1 MSQVD
6 QLKVIHHELFHHFL
20 QDLMDTE
27 HLNFRNPGK
36 CLLSN
41 GINELVAVV
50 AQVVTDEV
58 VLNPE
63 VGVVLL
69 SVFGLQGLVEV

>member
-1 MSQVD
+1 
-6 QLKVIHHELFHHFL
+6 
-20 QDLMDTE
+20 MDTE